1 MAGAAR
7 ASPRGPLLPQGSA
20 RLPDVLLRP
29 QAPFLPQTDAATDL
43 ARRAMPLNRS
53 ALLAGLALWSPH
65 LTAAAAAAA
74 APPTVIH
81 LVADDLGYHDTNW
94 KNHQVSTDALD
105 ALVKAGVE
113 IPDFYVRLRA
123 PYAPLPPPP
132 TH

>member
-1 MAGAAR
+1 M
-7 ASPRGPLLPQGSA
+7 
-20 RLPDVLLRP
+20 
-29 QAPFLPQTDAATDL
+29 
-43 ARRAMPLNRS
+43 AMPPAAL
-53 ALLAGLALWSPH
+53 LLAGLAALTLWSPH
-65 LTAAAAAAA
+65 LSAATAAAA

-123 PYAPLPPPP
+123 PYAPLPPTDPARLRRAGVQDVRALP
-132 TH
+132 RLRDDGSIPVARGLL

>member
-1 MAGAAR
+1 
-7 ASPRGPLLPQGSA
+7 
-20 RLPDVLLRP
+20 
-29 QAPFLPQTDAATDL
+29 
-43 ARRAMPLNRS
+43 MPLNRS

-123 PYAPLPPPP
+123 PYAPLPPTEPARLGAGVQDVRALP
-132 TH
+132 RLRDDGSIPVARGLL